1 MRNLSQL
8 LDLHKDLDEIFFAH
22 QSALLHFEFKV
33 ALSLLERY
41 EYGLLTHIRD
51 EEDVLLPVYSERA
64 EIVKGGKPQ
73 FFLDEHFKLKE
84 FVKLL
89 KKEITKLPEEPNL
102 DSKLIWLLDRESFFK
117 RLCSHHD
124 KRETEILY
132 PELDRITTEAEKTE
146 LLSRLT
152 CAFSSSKA
160 V

>member
-1 MRNLSQL
+1 MIRRSLFY
-8 LDLHKDLDEIFFAH
+8 E
-22 QSALLHFEFKV
+22 EFKPIIGFTQ
-33 ALSLLERY
+33 RF
-41 EYGLLTHIRD
+41 GRD
-51 EEDVLLPVYSERA
+51 
-64 EIVKGGKPQ
+64 IKGGKPQ
-73 FFLDEHFKLKE
+73 LFLDEHFKLKE

-146 LLSRLT
+146 LLSRVT

>member
-8 LDLHKDLDEIFFAH
+8 LNLHKDLDEMFFAH
-22 QSALLHFEFKV
+22 QSALLHFEFKA

-64 EIVKGGKPQ
+64 ELVKGGKPQ

-146 LLSRLT
+146 LLSRVT